1 MRQIDPM
8 PQRRLLEL
16 LRVDID
22 RAMEGDTRA
31 RNRLVRLTWDN
42 PRSIHSTHVAYN
54 LGREKYRWL
63 VREVLPAAHASRDAF
78 PMRGSTE
85 ARSLGRNSR
94 REIESWLTD

>member
-1 MRQIDPM
+1 M

-63 VREVLPAAHASRDAF
+63 VREVLPDA
-78 PMRGSTE
+78 RLD
-85 ARSLGRNSR
+85 RSPLVRPKFSPGD
-94 REIESWLTD
+94 RELADGLTT